1 MTKGR
6 LSSKH
11 KAGVNF
17 HLTAGLCITNR
28 TAQSIFQRVASVAKP
43 ELGNKHQCQNCGTR
57 FFDLNKS
64 PAVCPKCGTV
74 SQSMPLARASQS
86 AVSDEDE
93 AEAVPAA
100 ELVPLEEADAG
111 DDKVAVTADDEVEI
125 EPADDPFLEEEEE
138 DNDDVGDLIDGEIG
152 EEEER

>member
-1 MTKGR
+1 M
-6 LSSKH
+6 
-11 KAGVNF
+11 
-17 HLTAGLCITNR
+17 
-28 TAQSIFQRVASVAKP
+28 AKP
-43 ELGNKHQCQNCGTR
+43 ELGSKHHCQNCGTR

-64 PAVCPKCGTV
+64 PAICPKCGT
-74 SQSMPLARASQS
+74 ASQAVHLSRAAQS
-86 AVSDEDE
+86 ASGRDEDDSDV
-93 AEAVPAA
+93 VPVA

-111 DDKVAVTADDEVEI
+111 DDKGVAAAEDDVEI